1 MDVFKTLLLDT
12 PDSLNAITGTLQ
24 IANGGTGATD
34 AAGARDNLL
43 PDYTGNVGKVL
54 TVNSGATD
62 VEWTTNGAGTVTSV
76 DVSGGTTGLTTSGGP
91 VTSSGTIT
99 LAGTLAVA
107 NGGTGI
113 TSLGSGV
120 ATFLGTPSSANLA
133 AAVTDETGTGALVF
147 ASSPTLV
154 TPALGAAT
162 ATSLT
167 VNDNTTLGSSN
178 SDTVNFNA
186 RVASDIN
193 PSTDNTYDLGV
204 TGHEWRNLNIDG
216 TANIDSLVA
225 DTADIDGG
233 TIDATAIGGST
244 AAAGAFTTL
253 GSSSTTTLNG
263 TTIPASKTLVVT
275 TDKLSALAATT
286 SAELAG
292 VISDETGTGALVF
305 ANSPTLVTPALGTP
319 ASGVVTNLT
328 GTASINING
337 TVGATTPSTV
347 AATTLS
353 ASGASTF
360 PNSAPSAIGGL
371 GFRNRLINGDMRIDQ
386 RNEGAAVTVNSN
398 TRFYSVDRFAGFGVP
413 TDGVFTLQRST
424 TATGEFVN
432 SLLATVTTADAS
444 IGANDNY
451 LIQQMVEG
459 LNVSDLR
466 WGSASAKTVTL
477 SFWVRSSATGTFGG
491 SVRNSDASRSYPFTY
506 SVSSA
511 NTFEKKTVVIAGDT
525 SGTWLTTS
533 GIGLNISFSLG
544 TGSSRLGTAGAWA
557 GANYA
562 GATGETALIST
573 LSATVYLTGVQLE
586 VGNAATE
593 FERRPFGQELAL
605 CQRYYQ
611 KTYNIGVVPGTGSLL
626 GSEFFEVYT
635 GVAASTAGNVNKGF
649 RFAGSM
655 RDVPSVVLYSDN
667 SGAANAIYVGADR
680 TGVTA
685 TSGRISVSG
694 WRGISVDGTSAQVI
708 SNGVATSLH
717 WVANAEF

>member
-337 TVGATTPSTV
+337 TVGATTPSTG
-347 AATTLS
+347 AFTTLS
-353 ASGASTF
+353 VSGASTF
-360 PNSAPSAIGGL
+360 TNSAPSAIGGL
-371 GFRNRLINGDMRIDQ
+371 GFRNRIINGDMRIDQ
-386 RNEGAAVTVNSN
+386 RNEGAAASSGS
-398 TRFYSVDRFAGFGVP
+398 FIVDRFPWFKGTSGATV
-413 TDGVFTLQRST
+413 TAQRSS
-424 TATGEFVN
+424 TAPTGFVN
-432 SLLATVTTADAS
+432 SLVFTVSTGSSPAAADINA
-444 IGANDNY
+444 
-451 LIQQMVEG
+451 LWQMVEG
-459 LNVSDLR
+459 TSMADFG
-466 WGSASAKTVTL
+466 WGSAGALTVTM
-477 SFWVRSSATGTFGG
+477 SFWVRG
-491 SVRNSDASRSYPFTY
+491 SVTGTY
-506 SVSSA
+506 SVSFRNNASDKFYLA
-511 NTFEKKTVVIAGDT
+511 TYTVNTADTWERKTITIPGET
-525 SGTWLTTS
+525 SGTWLTTN
-533 GIGLNISFSLG
+533 GIGMQIVWDIG
-544 TGSSRLGTAGAWA
+544 YGSDFNGTAGSW
-557 GANYA
+557 GSSVIRRTSGSVQLVANT
-562 GATGETALIST
+562 GATLY
-573 LSATVYLTGVQLE
+573 VTGVQLE

-593 FERRPFGQELAL
+593 FERRSYSQELEM
-605 CQRYYQ
+605 CFRYFRRYASDASNHCLLPGYGLANATTGGYGPVQ
-611 KTYNIGVVPGTGSLL
+611 LTPVMRDNPTLSVSAAADLSVDTSGTAAAMSAVSIYGGYTTKNSVLLNFTVASGLVSGQAYMFRVNSGTGKH
-626 GSEFFEVYT
+626 
-635 GVAASTAGNVNKGF
+635 ASF
-649 RFAGSM
+649 
-655 RDVPSVVLYSDN
+655 
-667 SGAANAIYVGADR
+667 
-680 TGVTA
+680 
-685 TSGRISVSG
+685 
-694 WRGISVDGTSAQVI
+694 SAE
-708 SNGVATSLH
+708 L
-717 WVANAEF
+717 

>member
-24 IANGGTGATD
+24 IVNGGTGATS

-54 TVNSGATD
+54 TVNAGATD

-91 VTSSGTIT
+91 ITSSGTVT

-154 TPALGAAT
+154 TPTLGAAT

-319 ASGVVTNLT
+319 ASGTVTNLT

-360 PNSAPSAIGGL
+360 TNSAPSVIGGL
-371 GFRNRLINGDMRIDQ
+371 GFRNRVINGDMRIDQ
-386 RNEGAAVTVNSN
+386 RNEGASVSVSTGAQP
-398 TRFYSVDRFAGFGVP
+398 YGVDRWNGQGTAAA
-413 TDGVFTLQRST
+413 GVFSLQRST
-424 TATGEFVN
+424 STPPAGFTNF
-432 SLLATVTTADAS
+432 TRITTTTADAS
-444 IGANDNY
+444 PAAGSVYNFRHQIEGNNLQDFQFGA
-451 LIQQMVEG
+451 
-459 LNVSDLR
+459 
-466 WGSASAKTVTL
+466 ATAKTVTI
-477 SFWVRSSATGTFGG
+477 SFWVRSSLTGTFSGAF
-491 SVRNSDASRSYPFTY
+491 SNSAFNRGYPFTY
-506 SVSSA
+506 AISVA
-511 NTFEKKTVVIAGDT
+511 NTWEQKSIAIAGDT
-525 SGTWLTTS
+525 TGTWLTDS
-533 GIGLNISFSLG
+533 GIGLRVYFDLG
-544 TGSSRLGTAGAWA
+544 SGSTYRGTAGAWA
-557 GANYA
+557 ASGLI
-562 GATGETALIST
+562 GATSAVRVIST
-573 LSATVYLTGVQLE
+573 LSATFDLTGVQLE

-593 FERRPFGQELAL
+593 FERRPYGFELSL
-605 CQRYYQ
+605 CQRYARIFRSDAGNACILPGYVLANATTGGYGPVHIPVTMRIVPALTVSATADLSLDTSGSAAALTSVGIYGGFTTDSGSVFIQ
-611 KTYNIGVVPGTGSLL
+611 AAVAAGLTSGQTYMLKVNTGTGKWALL
-626 GSEFFEVYT
+626 
-635 GVAASTAGNVNKGF
+635 
-649 RFAGSM
+649 
-655 RDVPSVVLYSDN
+655 
-667 SGAANAIYVGADR
+667 
-680 TGVTA
+680 
-685 TSGRISVSG
+685 
-694 WRGISVDGTSAQVI
+694 SAE
-708 SNGVATSLH
+708 L
-717 WVANAEF
+717 